1 MAGKKEKAGFFGHV
15 PVCEAGAITIPKR
28 KPPMTNV
35 SAFIACMLCVAL
47 LSPAYADFPVRQGP
61 NKETTPVVAYNS
73 TDHVYLAVWTEEFK
87 IGATAASSV
96 KGRIV
101 SENGTLLGDPFTIT
115 PLAAYPTVAY
125 NPTVNEFVVAA
136 NSYGNIVGQRISGS
150 GAVIGGQVAL
160 MPGSIKARIVCNSL
174 SGEYLIVGVQT
185 TPPPGASQQFF
196 SSTISADLQTVSVPQ
211 LLFSRISGDA
221 MNATAPA
228 AVEGEVDIALAFAPI
243 QTGETPRGRYLLVV
257 GPGVDVR
264 MLDSDG
270 AIIRVLHDDQLGN
283 RYPHLPFCTGYPTGG
298 EFNVD
303 VAYGWGQIDGTSCPA
318 FLIVWS
324 DNNNEYYGYSW
335 TGIWGGYVDATKLV
349 YDAHELVPDRSFP
362 ICNGSGQGMI
372 DSLVAQWR
380 PNVSY
385 NPSSQTFFAVWH
397 EIPTDL
403 SLSPTAKPNIRCNR
417 IKGVDPWIPMI
428 ISDTVGLSNPQY
440 PAVAAS
446 TTNEYAFAV
455 WQDSRDSIVTAT
467 DIFGTIERVGTAV
480 VVPTGGFVVTN
491 TNNEGSGSLRQA
503 ILGANARV
511 GKDSITFNIPGSG
524 PHTIRPSS
532 PLPFITD
539 TLVIDGYSQPGS
551 AVNTNS
557 LARGTNAV
565 LKIELDGSDAGS
577 DAHGLVCASP
587 WCYVRGL
594 VVNRF
599 AKSGIVMNGAYNL
612 VLGCFVGT
620 DVTGRTRAGNGSG
633 VSVIG
638 TTPRSI
644 IGGAG
649 LCEYRNLISGNTTA
663 GVIVDCEDGHVYL
676 MGNLIGTD
684 ATGTSALGNTEAGIT
699 YLSGGKLWMG
709 GFTED
714 GANVIAGCGNDG
726 SNGQPVIKGA
736 GVFIGEGG
744 HDAVFS
750 GNIIGLNAAG
760 NSALANF
767 MDGILARS
775 PCTVVPDSES
785 LPNVISG
792 NAFSGVRIEKRHS
805 DDSVFS
811 VIEGALI
818 GTDITGENPVGNQ
831 SGVTIGEGAQAEIG
845 AGNVIA
851 HNRGDG
857 IAVCDSG
864 SARITRN
871 AIFEN
876 GGLGINLVGGVED
889 GRGWTAND
897 SLDRD
902 RGPSGLQNRPVVLSA
917 IGGERL
923 KITCSLS
930 SEPDK
935 QYQLEFFL
943 CPPGGTPASGEGW
956 EYVASVGG
964 RTGSSGEMGDVT
976 VELGRPTPAGWVVT
990 ATASRWPTALATSEF
1005 SEPVTVTVPTGFAD
1019 MHLVPQET
1027 ALMQNYPNPFN
1038 PTTKLRYTV
1047 GVVGLPAGQAG
1058 GRWQVASS
1066 HVRLAVYDVLGREVR
1081 VLLDEFKAP
1090 GRYAVE
1096 FNANNL
1102 ASGVY
1107 YYRLTA
1113 GEFSETKKMMVVR

>member
-1 MAGKKEKAGFFGHV
+1 MVGKKEKPGFFGHF
-15 PVCEAGAITIPKR
+15 PVREAGAVTVPKR
-28 KPPMTNV
+28 NPPMRHV
-35 SAFIACMLCVAL
+35 PAFVVCVLCVAL
-47 LSPAYADFPVRQGP
+47 LSPVYADFPVRQGP

-73 TDHVYLAVWTEEFK
+73 TNHVYLAVWTEEFK
-87 IGATAASSV
+87 IGATTASSV

-101 SENGTLLGDPFTIT
+101 SESGILLGDPFTIT

-160 MPGSIKARIVCNSL
+160 MPGSLKARIVCNSL

-211 LLFSRISGDA
+211 LLFSRISGDVVNA
-221 MNATAPA
+221 MAPA
-228 AVEGEVDIALAFAPI
+228 AVEEAVDIALAFAPI

-303 VAYGWGQIDGTSCPA
+303 VAYGWGQIDGTPCPA

-335 TGIWGGYVDATKLV
+335 TGIWAGYVDATKLV

-362 ICNGSGQGMI
+362 ISNGSGQGMI

-380 PNVSY
+380 PQVSY
-385 NPSSQTFFAVWH
+385 NPSSQTFFAVWR

-403 SLSPTAKPNIRCNR
+403 PLSPTAKANIRCNR

-428 ISDTVGLSNPQY
+428 LSDTVGLSNPQY

-446 TTNEYAFAV
+446 TTNEYAFVA

-467 DIFGTIERVGTAV
+467 DVFGTIEKVGTAV

-511 GKDSITFNIPGSG
+511 GKDSITFNIPGAG

-532 PLPFITD
+532 PLPFLTD

-565 LKIELDGSDAGS
+565 LQIELDGSAAGS
-577 DAHGLVCASP
+577 DAQGLVCASS
-587 WCYVRGL
+587 WCSVRGL

-599 AKSGIVMNGAYNL
+599 AKAGIVLNGEYNL

-620 DVTGRTRAGNGSG
+620 DVAGRTRAGNGSG

-638 TTPRSI
+638 PTPRSI
-644 IGGAG
+644 VGGAG

-663 GVIVDCEDGHVYL
+663 GVIVDCEDGHVYV

-684 ATGTSALGNTEAGIT
+684 ATGTTALGNTEVGIA
-699 YLSGGKLWMG
+699 YLSGAMLWLG
-709 GFTED
+709 GFTKE
-714 GANVIAGCGNDG
+714 GSNVIAASGNDG
-726 SNGQPVIKGA
+726 TDGQPVVRGA
-736 GVFIGEGG
+736 GVMIGEDGR
-744 HDAVFS
+744 HAVLN

-760 NSALANF
+760 NAPLPNF

-775 PCTVVPDSES
+775 PCSIYPDSES
-785 LPNVISG
+785 TPNVISG
-792 NAFSGVRIEKRHS
+792 NAFSAVRLEKQSPGDTNVS
-805 DDSVFS
+805 DIREAF
-811 VIEGALI
+811 I
-818 GTDITGENPVGNQ
+818 GTDIDGERSIGNQ
-831 SGVTIGEGAQAEIG
+831 SGITISGGARAVIG

-851 HNRGDG
+851 HNHTDG
-857 IAVCDSG
+857 IAVYDSG

-871 AIFEN
+871 AIFDN

-889 GRGWTAND
+889 ERGWTSND

-902 RGPSGLQNRPVVLSA
+902 RGPNGLQNRPVVLSA
-917 IGGERL
+917 IGGEHL

-943 CPPGGTPASGEGW
+943 SPPGGTPASGEGW
-956 EYVASVGG
+956 EYVGSVGG
-964 RTGSSGEMGDVT
+964 STGSSGEMGVVV
-976 VELGRPTPAGWVVT
+976 VELDRPAPAGWVVT
-990 ATASRWPTALATSEF
+990 ATASRWPTGLATSEF
-1005 SEPVTVTVPTGFAD
+1005 SDPVTITVPTGFAD
-1019 MHLVPQET
+1019 MHLLPQET
-1027 ALMQNYPNPFN
+1027 ALMQNFPNPFN
-1038 PTTKLRYTV
+1038 PATNIRFSIARVAALSGSEGPATK
-1047 GVVGLPAGQAG
+1047 
-1058 GRWQVASS
+1058 
-1066 HVRLAVYDVLGREVR
+1066 VRLAVYDVLGREVT
-1081 VLLDEFKAP
+1081 VLVDEMKEP
-1090 GRYAVE
+1090 GFYTLTWDASRC
-1096 FNANNL
+1096 
-1102 ASGVY
+1102 ASGAY
-1107 YYRLTA
+1107 FARLQC
-1113 GEFSETKKMMVVR
+1113 GNKVMTKELLLLK